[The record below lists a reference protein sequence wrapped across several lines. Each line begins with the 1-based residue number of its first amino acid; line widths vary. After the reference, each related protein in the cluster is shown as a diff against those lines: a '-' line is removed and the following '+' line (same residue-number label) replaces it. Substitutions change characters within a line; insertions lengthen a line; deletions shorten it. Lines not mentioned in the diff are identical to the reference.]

1 MNEPLSMEDILQ
13 KMICMMKYLRPM
25 FPRLSIVACLL
36 LFVGTPDKTSAQPL
50 MTLDNAIAIG
60 IRNNYN
66 ILMARNEEE
75 IARNDYQYAYGALL
89 PQINL
94 NATRNWSSNNVNQS
108 FSDGRKVDKKN
119 ARSNVWNL
127 TGNLN
132 WTLFDGLRMFAAADE
147 LKNIR
152 DRGELMVKS
161 QVIQTVA
168 AIMSTY
174 YLIVQQKQQLAAI
187 AEQMQISEER
197 VRIAQNKFSSGL
209 GSKLDVLQAQVDL
222 NAQRSAYLQ
231 QQTLIAKTKAS
242 LNQLIALPP
251 DQDFEVEDSIPVDTT
266 LQITNLKT
274 VALQQNPDLL
284 IASKN
289 IQIAQNNLQ
298 ITRAQR
304 FPTLSFNT
312 TYSFNKQNSQA
323 TNPYQPISNQNLG
336 LTYGFSASIPIFHGF
351 DIKRQIEDAQLN
363 IQYQQANLQNQT
375 SQLQLALQNAY
386 QDYRYYIQAMQL
398 EENNVQVAE
407 ENVHI
412 ALAAFEQ
419 GQSTTLDVRTAQ
431 QGLADAQARLITAR
445 YNAKQAEITLLQLKG
460 DLVQ

>member
-1 MNEPLSMEDILQ
+1 MKYPWTILQ
-13 KMICMMKYLRPM
+13 RSLFLIGL
-25 FPRLSIVACLL
+25 LVIGQCLNYA
-36 LFVGTPDKTSAQPL
+36 SAQPL

-60 IRNNYN
+60 LKNNYN
-66 ILMARNEEE
+66 ILMARNEED
-75 IARNDYQYAYGALL
+75 IAHNDYRYAYGALL

-152 DRGELMVKS
+152 DRGELAVKS

-168 AIMSTY
+168 SIMNTY
-174 YLIVQQKQQLAAI
+174 YLIVQQKQQLASI

-197 VRIAQNKFSSGL
+197 MRIAQQKFASGL

-251 DQDFEVEDSIPVDTT
+251 DQEFEVEDSIPVDTS
-266 LQITNLKT
+266 LQIATLKT
-274 VALQQNPDLL
+274 AALQQNPDLL
-284 IASKN
+284 IASKD

-304 FPTLSFNT
+304 FPTISFNT
-312 TYSFNKQNSQA
+312 TYSFNRQNAQA
-323 TNPYQPISNQNLG
+323 TNPYQPISNRNLG
-336 LTYGFSASIPIFHGF
+336 LTYGFSASIPLFHGF

-363 IQYQQANLQNQT
+363 IQYQQINLQQQT

-398 EENNVQVAE
+398 EQSNVAVAK
-407 ENVHI
+407 ENVRI

-431 QGLADAQARLITAR
+431 QGLADAQTRLITAR
-445 YNAKQAEITLLQLKG
+445 YYAKQAEITLLQLKG
-460 DLVQ
+460 NLVQ

>member
-1 MNEPLSMEDILQ
+1 MDTILQ
-13 KMICMMKYLRPM
+13 KTMTMIQYARQLYVKHTNP
-25 FPRLSIVACLL
+25 IGILL
-36 LFVGTPDKTSAQPL
+36 WICFFQAASAQPL
-50 MTLDNAIAIG
+50 MTIDNAIAIG
-60 IRNNYN
+60 IKNNYN
-66 ILMARNEEE
+66 ILMARNAED
-75 IARNDYQYAYGALL
+75 IARNDYRYAYGALL

-152 DRGELMVKS
+152 DRGELAVKS
-161 QVIQTVA
+161 EVIQTVA
-168 AIMSTY
+168 SIMNTY

-231 QQTLIAKTKAS
+231 QQTLIAKTKAM

-251 DQDFEVEDSIPVDTT
+251 DQEFEVEDSIPIDTS
-266 LQITNLKT
+266 LQMADLKT
-274 VALQQNPDLL
+274 EALQQNPGLL
-284 IASKN
+284 IASKDLEL
-289 IQIAQNNLQ
+289 AKNNLQ

-312 TYSFNKQNSQA
+312 TYSFNKQNAQA
-323 TNPYQPISNQNLG
+323 TNPYQPISNRNLG
-336 LTYGFSASIPIFHGF
+336 LTYGLSASIPIFHGF
-351 DIKRQIEDAQLN
+351 DIKRQIEDAELN
-363 IQYQQANLQNQT
+363 MQYQQINLQNQT
-375 SQLQLALQNAY
+375 SQLQLSLQNAY

-398 EENNVQVAE
+398 EQSNVAVAE
-407 ENVHI
+407 ENVRI

-460 DLVQ
+460 DLIQ